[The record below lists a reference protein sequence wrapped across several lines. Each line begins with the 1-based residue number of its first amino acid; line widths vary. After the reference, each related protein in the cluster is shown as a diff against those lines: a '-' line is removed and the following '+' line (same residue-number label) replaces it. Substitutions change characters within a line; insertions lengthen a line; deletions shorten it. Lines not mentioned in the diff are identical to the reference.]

1 MEKKAV
7 KELEEAVKEIQ
18 NLMEKYGLGNN
29 ISIVIS
35 KRGYSVYDTLHFET
49 K

>member
-7 KELEEAVKEIQ
+7 KELEEAVEEIQ
-18 NLMEKYGLGNN
+18 NLMKKYGLGDNT
-29 ISIVIS
+29 SIVIS
-35 KRGYSVYDTLHFET
+35 KRGYSFYTTLHFET

>member
-1 MEKKAV
+1 MKKENV

-29 ISIVIS
+29 VNIVIS
-35 KRGYSVYDTLHFET
+35 KQGYSVYDTLRFET

>member
-7 KELEEAVKEIQ
+7 KELEEAVEEIQ

-29 ISIVIS
+29 TSIVIS
-35 KRGYSVYDTLHFET
+35 KRGYSVYVTLHFET